1 MRVSAPKARRWYAD
15 ETISASWRVA
25 ALDSSQVIRAVHDA
39 WLINH
44 NGHDH
49 QQAKDTYD
57 LNDAIADAGMRWQ
70 PHFDST
76 LKHKPNGDY
85 RTPYS
90 HAQIF
95 EMMAFPG
102 AASQGAWAL
111 LMEPT

>member
-1 MRVSAPKARRWYAD
+1 LNAGQLRY
-15 ETISASWRVA
+15 
-25 ALDSSQVIRAVHDA
+25 
-39 WLINH
+39 
-44 NGHDH
+44 
-49 QQAKDTYD
+49 TYD

-102 AASQGAWAL
+102 AASQGA
-111 LMEPT
+111 